1 MLTADRPGFGRSS
14 RLPGRGLSAVADD
27 LAALLDALGL
37 DRLPVISFSGGGP
50 HALAFAA
57 RHPDRVSAV
66 TVLVGAAPLAPD
78 ERARLVA
85 VNRSSL
91 EAAEHG
97 WDALH
102 RHLEIVRQRILSS
115 GSWSTLD
122 DVPVSDREIM
132 ADPAWQRV
140 DRANTVEALRQ
151 GAEGWADEAL
161 ALIGPWDFRPAEVLA
176 SVTWWHG
183 TDDANVPFSA
193 AQRVVAQLPNG
204 GVQVWHNEG
213 HFAAIKHE
221 PEAIYELVRRSD

>member
-1 MLTADRPGFGRSS
+1 MAR
-14 RLPGRGLSAVADD
+14 RGGGPLLNFYELRDKLD

-37 DRLPVISFSGGGP
+37 DRLSVISFSGGGP
-50 HALAFAA
+50 DALAFAA

-66 TVLVGAAPLAPD
+66 TVMVGAAPLAPD

-85 VNRSSL
+85 VNRASL

-97 WDALH
+97 WGALH
-102 RHLEIVRQRILSS
+102 GHLEETRQRVLAK
-115 GSWSTLD
+115 GSWSTLED
-122 DVPVSDREIM
+122 APAGDLKIM

-161 ALIGPWDFRPAEVLA
+161 ALIGPWDFRLAGMLA

-183 TDDANVPFSA
+183 AEDANVPFSA
-193 AQRVVAQLPNG
+193 AQRVFAQLPNAR
-204 GVQVWHNEG
+204 VQVWHDEG

-221 PEAIYELVRRSD
+221 PEAIYELLRRS